1 MILNDEMTRIE
12 VSLWANP
19 HMIAY
24 LSNSIKAALNIGL
37 SSDKDSVSD
46 LESFQVGKVD
56 TAANPNTVT
65 KFARES
71 SPNGP
76 PHQLI

>member
-1 MILNDEMTRIE
+1 MTRIE
-12 VSLWANP
+12 VRLRANP

-24 LSNSIKAALNIGL
+24 ISNSVKAALNIGL
-37 SSDKDSVSD
+37 CPNKNSVPD

-56 TAANPNTVT
+56 TATNPNTVT
-65 KFARES
+65 KFSCES